1 MTRGTPRRLCRVA
14 VPLIAAAIFLTAC
27 PAAFPLS
34 IAAVS
39 AAPDP
44 VVGKVVTLEIE
55 IVSTED
61 EDDLTLQIKPP
72 DAVRLIDGDLAW
84 HGSLRAGQA
93 VTHKVSLCVLYEGDW
108 RIYVGAY
115 SLLPDGQTKYADS
128 ETIHFISTGQTGRA
142 VPGSEYS
149 IIQGSP
155 IPVLTPS
162 PVPAPASCS

>member
-1 MTRGTPRRLCRVA
+1 MPGSAASRLHSSEARMTRGTPRRSCRVA

-34 IAAVS
+34 ITAVS

-61 EDDLTLQIKPP
+61 EDDLTLQIRPP

-84 HGSLRAGQA
+84 HGSQDRRRLA
-93 VTHKVSLCVLYEGDW
+93 
-108 RIYVGAY
+108 
-115 SLLPDGQTKYADS
+115 
-128 ETIHFISTGQTGRA
+128 
-142 VPGSEYS
+142 
-149 IIQGSP
+149 
-155 IPVLTPS
+155 
-162 PVPAPASCS
+162 